1 MSSLHNAHSLARCVL
16 VWWMLF
22 MGASVASPW
31 VKPETSQLV
40 CTATGSIKMV
50 QVGADDASAPLTH
63 AWLDCPACLPL
74 MGPAAAL
81 AVTEW
86 SWGAAPHVLPSPS
99 TARLASRPQQPW
111 QARAPPAFGA

>member
-31 VKPETSQLV
+31 VKPEASQLV

-111 QARAPPAFGA
+111 QARAPPASGA